1 MKKVILLFLLFL
13 LAGCGRTTKTT
24 QAPNTAT
31 PQKTIPEVKIIKPT
45 FNTVDIET
53 AKNMIDNNQKLV
65 VIDISPKYGQGHL
78 PKSVSYYQ
86 GNGVLEKAMEN
97 LDKNNEYLIY
107 SHEERFTIA
116 GAQKLANAGFKNV
129 FRLQGDY
136 NAWVSAGYE
145 TIN

>member
-24 QAPNTAT
+24 QTPNPAT

-53 AKNMIDNNQKLV
+53 AKNMIDSNEELV

-78 PKSVSYYQ
+78 PKAVNYYL
-86 GNGVLEKAMEN
+86 GNGALEKAMEK

-107 SHEERFTIA
+107 GHEERFTIA
-116 GAQKLANAGFKNV
+116 GAQKLANAGFKKV

>member
-1 MKKVILLFLLFL
+1 MKKVTLLFLLVF
-13 LAGCGRTTKTT
+13 LAGCGRTPKVT
-24 QAPNTAT
+24 QAPVNLT

-53 AKNMIDNNQKLV
+53 AKNMIDSNEELV

-78 PKSVSYYQ
+78 PKAVNYYL
-86 GNGVLEKAMEN
+86 GNGALEKAMEK

-107 SHEERFTIA
+107 GHEERFTIA

-136 NAWVSAGYE
+136 KAWVSAGYE